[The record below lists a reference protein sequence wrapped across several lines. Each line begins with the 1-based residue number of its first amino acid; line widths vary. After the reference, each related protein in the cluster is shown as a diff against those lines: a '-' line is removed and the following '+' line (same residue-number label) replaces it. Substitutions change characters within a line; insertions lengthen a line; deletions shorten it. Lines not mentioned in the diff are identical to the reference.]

1 MSCCLYCQCCWSFDF
16 FTRVPSE
23 KASKMKTTEGLTEKH
38 GADFYHLQI
47 PNQISGSLKCTLESD
62 ALLESPNTQD
72 LKLNCG
78 FEDLELQLK
87 CFLLKTPEQEG
98 QIIDLLCENPSAG
111 GLVQKQSASPSPLR
125 LGGLPWPPLCC
136 NWRLHHEQRVQTP
149 GGNWK
154 EQEKDRFWSG
164 GLGNPLRHEAFDVE
178 RERDRSFEREKLSAF
193 WKQRLFKVSKALKS
207 FESQV
212 WSRHKGAARL
222 FRRHHETR
230 CHAKTSSP
238 TSTSPRVRLPTLRPQ
253 MINTRGFSVP
263 KHLLQTEP
271 RGYSSKERR
280 RTTQRERNEAACE
293 ELGSTFSK

>member
-1 MSCCLYCQCCWSFDF
+1 MHSWKVQ
-16 FTRVPSE
+16 
-23 KASKMKTTEGLTEKH
+23 
-38 GADFYHLQI
+38 
-47 PNQISGSLKCTLESD
+47 
-62 ALLESPNTQD
+62 TQD

-78 FEDLELQLK
+78 FEDLELQWK

-98 QIIDLLCENPSAG
+98 QTIDLLCENPSAG
-111 GLVQKQSASPSPLR
+111 GLVQKQRAWPSPVRLR
-125 LGGLPWPPLCC
+125 GFLVRLYC
-136 NWRLHHEQRVQTP
+136 NWSLHHERRAQTP

-154 EQEKDRFWSG
+154 EQEEDRSWPR

-193 WKQRLFKVSKALKS
+193 WKQRLSKVSKTPKS

-230 CHAKTSSP
+230 RHAKTSSP
-238 TSTSPRVRLPTLRPQ
+238 TSTSPRVRLPSLRPQ
-253 MINTRGFSVP
+253 MINTRGFSAL

-280 RTTQRERNEAACE
+280 RRTQRERNEAACE
-293 ELGSTFSK
+293 EPGSTFSK